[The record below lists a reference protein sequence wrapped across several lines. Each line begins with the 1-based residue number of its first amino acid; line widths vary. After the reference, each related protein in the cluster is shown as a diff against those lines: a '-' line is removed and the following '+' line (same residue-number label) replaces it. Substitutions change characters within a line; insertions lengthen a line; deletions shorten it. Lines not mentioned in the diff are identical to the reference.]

1 MKRLQLRHHNEIFTN
16 SEHLYQ
22 NAREEAEHFLYSLVN
37 PNPDSISET
46 ENSNKFGGV
55 KCAEPIVL
63 EYLDEEGNLQVILA
77 IGNSEENNYHFIDTG
92 LLKENIAANADK
104 LVELSDAVSG
114 NGESIDNIL
123 DELGD
128 VKDNIE
134 ELSGSVI
141 TGIESIGNTIAEE
154 ISALSGNVA
163 TEIENATNELDGKIS
178 SLEDVVNNNND
189 VLLSDVENLSAITAS
204 LASEIQ
210 AVSSQA
216 DSALATAKNELIE
229 LIATTSGETLSQ
241 AKDYTDD
248 KIDDINASKV
258 VDVVY
263 TDPSQT
269 NTNNGTVA
277 GRIQLAL
284 ADGTFSNGF
293 DASSFLLDS
302 VLTDVEFDETTQSLT
317 FVWNDQHSSRVV
329 IPLSAL
335 SHTYSIN
342 GASAT
347 YLKLEGNEFKA
358 IVDEDGGYG
367 KTLATTE
374 YARAKAEEA
383 ADDAVER
390 SAVAISANTRAI
402 EILNGSK
409 DVDGSVRHIID
420 DKFAK
425 DVLTAGTPATSVS
438 LEEARAHSL
447 VRKLT
452 IDGVDKFYVSS
463 DAADMQFVTSAGTRV
478 NLNQYITALE
488 NRVTE
493 LEAENADLEQR
504 VTALEENPI
513 DEETI
518 KDIVKSYL
526 IGTEREIKITDNGNN
541 LKVGF
546 ADDAVFGEYL
556 ATS

>member
-1 MKRLQLRHHNEIFTN
+1 MKRLQLRHHNVIFN
-16 SEHLYQ
+16 
-22 NAREEAEHFLYSLVN
+22 NREEAVEFFRILTN
-37 PNPDSISET
+37 PDPDSIRET
-46 ENSNKFGGV
+46 EISEKFGNALY
-55 KCAEPIVL
+55 AEPIVV
-63 EYLDEEGNLQVILA
+63 EYLLEGQPQVILA
-77 IGNSEENNYHFIDTG
+77 IGNGEEDGYHFIDTG

-128 VKDNIE
+128 VKDNLE

-178 SLEDVVNNNND
+178 SLEDIVNNNND

-216 DSALATAKNELIE
+216 DSALATAKNELTE

-293 DASSFLLDS
+293 DASSFILDS

-374 YARAKAEEA
+374 YARTKAEEA

-526 IGTEREIKITDNGNN
+526 IGTEKEIKITDNGNN